1 MDELEGKLAALD
13 LKIEQRKMKHG
24 SQSELEQLL
33 REREDIIRQLEGLK
47 QKAQDLLSQLN
58 KLEKSLK
65 K

>member
-13 LKIEQRKMKHG
+13 LKIEQKKNKQA

-33 REREDIIRQLEGLK
+33 REREHILRQLEGLK
-47 QKAQDLLSQLN
+47 QQAQDLLSKLN
-58 KLEKSLK
+58 QLEKSLK